1 MSMDQAQFEALRRN
15 QRERAVIE
23 QLRTAVEFPGE
34 RLIINIE
41 GANSRFS
48 RQFAEVAQA
57 RII

>member
-1 MSMDQAQFEALRRN
+1 M
-15 QRERAVIE
+15 E

-34 RLIINIE
+34 TLIINIE
-41 GANSRFS
+41 GANSGLG